1 MSGGAKYAQSSKEG
15 NYTLSIDTVNGKS
28 YWMQEEG
35 TSAIWFD
42 KKYGN
47 WKIGSKDN
55 LGTSASGLYSNANVK
70 KPQDA
75 TIWNYYITDNKK
87 WIKANENEVY
97 AGSST
102 KKYIPIVDES
112 QPVIILQLWKN

>member
-1 MSGGAKYAQSSKEG
+1 
-15 NYTLSIDTVNGKS
+15 
-28 YWMQEEG
+28 MQEEG

-42 KKYGN
+42 KKYRN

-55 LGTSASGLYSNANVK
+55 IGTSASGLYSNVN

-75 TIWNYYITDNKK
+75 RIWYYSIPNSKK

-97 AGSST
+97 AGSNT
-102 KKYIPIVDES
+102 NKRDIVDEYLT
-112 QPVIILQLWKN
+112 PIILQMWKN